1 MVCCLHTLPVNS
13 LLPSDP
19 AFQLWAADPEA
30 PQQPP
35 NSSRELA
42 IKARDASR
50 TLQGLSS
57 EARGNLLHQ
66 IADAIE
72 SSQEIILQENEKDC
86 QVSTCT

>member
-1 MVCCLHTLPVNS
+1 MFCLLILPVS
-13 LLPSDP
+13 GLLPSNT
-19 AFQLWAADPEA
+19 ASQLCAADPEA

-72 SSQEIILQENEKDC
+72 SSQEVILQENEKDC
-86 QVSTCT
+86 QVGSCT